1 MTIMLIGNKSDLEQR
16 RAVSTKEGELFAQ
29 EHGLVFMETSAK
41 TASNVE
47 AVSPVP
53 HPMACIICSHA
64 FVFLIKQAF
73 IKTADNI
80 YEKIKDGQYDP
91 SREGNGVKLGV
102 MANAPKPPNKS
113 GGCC

>member
-47 AVSPVP
+47 AVRYE
-53 HPMACIICSHA
+53 IL
-64 FVFLIKQAF
+64 LIF
-73 IKTADNI
+73 T
-80 YEKIKDGQYDP
+80 
-91 SREGNGVKLGV
+91 L
-102 MANAPKPPNKS
+102 
-113 GGCC
+113 